1 MGIDSEEGCRE
12 GEDGIADEEEVCIRT
27 LPPQGI
33 LQHERRDEVDR
44 CRSTE
49 PHEEPRE
56 AFSVEG

>member
-1 MGIDSEEGCRE
+1 MGIDSEESSGE
-12 GEDGIADEEEVCIRT
+12 GEDGITDEEEVGICT
-27 LPPQGI
+27 FPPQGI

-56 AFSVEG
+56 AFSIER